1 MIRGLLSLASV
12 LTLLTVLTGCVS
24 ETVKSTSVPVLD
36 APTTLA
42 PEAELLDV
50 GVVILDPG
58 ISAIEDE
65 EQVYP
70 EVRRA
75 EATFM
80 ATELA
85 EVLTEQGG
93 WGAVRVVPDDRQFS
107 DLLVRGTILR
117 SDGEALDL
125 KILVSD
131 ARGTQ
136 WLDKRYQGITSR
148 YAYEQ
153 GTRVKQ
159 DPFLAV
165 YRLIAND
172 MLAIFNQLP
181 SEERITIR
189 QVAEMR
195 FARDFANGAFG
206 DYLEEDESGHISLR
220 RLPAEDDPMLNRI
233 RGLRQRHYVF
243 VDTLQG
249 HYTGFAEDMYTP
261 YQEWRKASYEETVA
275 LRELQAESQREMIAG
290 GAAIIA
296 GVLAQTSGSRA
307 TRSAG
312 AVGVI
317 GGGAL
322 LKSGLEK
329 RAESNIHSLA
339 LEELGQSLDAEITP
353 RVIELEDRT
362 VRLTGSVE
370 DQYDQ
375 WRELLADIYAAEL
388 AALEPPAGA
397 ADNTTATSDAQDS

>member
-1 MIRGLLSLASV
+1 MKRCLLYLCLV
-12 LTLLTVLTGCVS
+12 LPMLGGCVS
-24 ETVKSTSVPVLD
+24 ETVKSTSVPTLE
-36 APTTLA
+36 APERLT

-50 GVVILDPG
+50 GIVILDPG
-58 ISAIEDE
+58 ISAVEDE
-65 EQVYP
+65 ELVYP
-70 EVRRA
+70 EVRKA

-107 DLLVRGTILR
+107 DLLVRGTILL
-117 SDGEALDL
+117 SDGESLQL

-131 ARGTQ
+131 ARGTV
-136 WLDKRYQGITSR
+136 WLDKRYQGVTSR

-165 YRLIAND
+165 YRMIAND
-172 MLAIFNQLP
+172 MLAIFDRVP
-181 SEERITIR
+181 SADRVTIR
-189 QVAEMR
+189 RVAEMR
-195 FARDFANGAFG
+195 FARDFASGAFA
-206 DYLEEDESGHISLR
+206 DYLDEDDAGKISLR
-220 RLPAEDDPMLNRI
+220 RLPAEDDPMLNRV

-249 HYTGFAEDMYTP
+249 HYNGFAEDMYTP
-261 YQEWRKASYEETVA
+261 YQEWRRASYEETIA
-275 LRELQAESQREMIAG
+275 LRELEAESQREMIAG
-290 GAAIIA
+290 GAAILA
-296 GVLAQTSGSRA
+296 GIVAQTSGSRT

-362 VRLTGSVE
+362 VRLTGNVE

-388 AALEPPAGA
+388 AALEPPADA
-397 ADNTTATSDAQDS
+397 TADPLTTPDTQDS

>member
-1 MIRGLLSLASV
+1 MTRSLVSLLLALSLLS
-12 LTLLTVLTGCVS
+12 GCVT

-36 APTTLA
+36 APDI
-42 PEAELLDV
+42 PVPDAELLDV

-58 ISAIEDE
+58 ISSVEDE

-85 EVLTEQGG
+85 DVLAEQGG
-93 WGAVRVVPDDRQFS
+93 WGAVRVVPDERQFS
-107 DLLVRGTILR
+107 DLLVRGTILQ
-117 SDGEALDL
+117 SDGEALEL
-125 KILVSD
+125 KIRVSD
-131 ARGTQ
+131 ARGTV
-136 WLDKRYQGITSR
+136 WLDKRYTGITSR

-153 GTRVKQ
+153 GTRTKQ
-159 DPFLAV
+159 DPFLSV
-165 YRLIAND
+165 YRMIAND
-172 MLAIFNQLP
+172 MLAAFQRLP
-181 SEERITIR
+181 AEERTTIR
-189 QVAEMR
+189 RVAEMR
-195 FARDFANGAFG
+195 FARDFASGAFA
-206 DYLEEDESGHISLR
+206 DYLNEDPSGQVTLR
-220 RLPAEDDPMLNRI
+220 RLPSEEDPMLARV

-249 HYTGFAEDMYTP
+249 HYTGFSDDMYTP

-275 LRELQAESQREMIAG
+275 LRELENEAKREMIAG
-290 GAAIIA
+290 GAAILA
-296 GVLAQTSGSRA
+296 GIVAQSSGSRM

-312 AVGVI
+312 AIGVV

-322 LKSGLEK
+322 LKRGLEK

-362 VRLTGSVE
+362 VRLTGNVE

-388 AALEPPAGA
+388 AALEPPQPKTPSPTLLP
-397 ADNTTATSDAQDS
+397 DTQDP

>member
-1 MIRGLLSLASV
+1 MKRCLLYLCLV
-12 LTLLTVLTGCVS
+12 LPMLGGCVS
-24 ETVKSTSVPVLD
+24 ETVKSTSVPTLE
-36 APTTLA
+36 APERLT

-50 GVVILDPG
+50 GIVILDPG
-58 ISAIEDE
+58 ISAVEDE
-65 EQVYP
+65 ELVYP
-70 EVRRA
+70 EVRKA

-107 DLLVRGTILR
+107 DLLVRGTILL
-117 SDGEALDL
+117 SDGESLQL

-131 ARGTQ
+131 ARGTV
-136 WLDKRYQGITSR
+136 WLDKRYQGVTSR

-165 YRLIAND
+165 YRMIAND
-172 MLAIFNQLP
+172 MLAIFDRVP
-181 SEERITIR
+181 SADRVTIR
-189 QVAEMR
+189 RVAEMR
-195 FARDFANGAFG
+195 FARDFASGAFA
-206 DYLEEDESGHISLR
+206 DYLYEDDAGQISLR
-220 RLPAEDDPMLNRI
+220 RLPAEDDPMLNRV

-249 HYTGFAEDMYTP
+249 HYNGFAEDMYTP
-261 YQEWRKASYEETVA
+261 YQEWRRASYEETIA
-275 LRELQAESQREMIAG
+275 LRELEAESQREMIAG
-290 GAAIIA
+290 GAAILA
-296 GVLAQTSGSRA
+296 GIVAQTSGSRT

-362 VRLTGSVE
+362 VRLTGNVE

-388 AALEPPAGA
+388 AALEPPADA
-397 ADNTTATSDAQDS
+397 TADPLTTPDTQDS

>member
-1 MIRGLLSLASV
+1 MNRGLVSVLLALSL
-12 LTLLTVLTGCVS
+12 LTGCVT

-36 APTTLA
+36 APAA
-42 PEAELLDV
+42 PIPDAELLDV

-58 ISAIEDE
+58 ISSVDDE

-85 EVLTEQGG
+85 DVLTEQGG
-93 WGAVRVVPDDRQFS
+93 WGAVRVVPDERQFS
-107 DLLVRGTILR
+107 DLLVRGTILQ
-117 SDGEALDL
+117 SDGEALTL
-125 KILVSD
+125 KIRVSD
-131 ARGTQ
+131 ARGTV
-136 WLDKRYQGITSR
+136 WLDKRYTGITSR

-153 GTRVKQ
+153 GTRTKQ
-159 DPFLAV
+159 DPFLSV
-165 YRLIAND
+165 YRMIAND
-172 MLAIFNQLP
+172 MLAAFQRLP
-181 SEERITIR
+181 ADERTTIR
-189 QVAEMR
+189 RVAEMR
-195 FARDFANGAFG
+195 FARDFANGAFA
-206 DYLEEDESGHISLR
+206 DYLNEDPSGRVTLR
-220 RLPAEDDPMLNRI
+220 RLPSEEDPMLARV

-249 HYTGFAEDMYTP
+249 HYTGFSDDMYAP

-275 LRELQAESQREMIAG
+275 LRELESEAQREMIAG
-290 GAAIIA
+290 GAAILA
-296 GVLAQTSGSRA
+296 GIVAQSSGSSM

-312 AVGVI
+312 AIGVV

-322 LKSGLEK
+322 LKRGLEK

-362 VRLTGSVE
+362 VRLSGNVE

-388 AALEPPAGA
+388 AALEPLPPEPHSPILLP
-397 ADNTTATSDAQDS
+397 DTQDP

>member
-1 MIRGLLSLASV
+1 MMRLALALMFGV
-12 LTLLTVLTGCVS
+12 TLLTGCVS
-24 ETVKSTSVPVLD
+24 ETVKSTQVPALA
-36 APTTLA
+36 APDTLT

-58 ISAIEDE
+58 ISTVEDE
-65 EQVYP
+65 PLVYP

-80 ATELA
+80 ATELTQ
-85 EVLTEQGG
+85 VLTEQEG

-107 DLLVRGTILR
+107 DLLVKGTIMR
-117 SDGEALDL
+117 SDGEALEL
-125 KILVSD
+125 KIVVSD
-131 ARGTQ
+131 ARGMV
-136 WLDKRYQGITSR
+136 WLDKRYTGVTSR

-153 GTRVKQ
+153 GTRIKQ

-165 YRLIAND
+165 YRMIAND
-172 MLAIFNQLP
+172 MLQKFNGVP
-181 SEERITIR
+181 AVERAEIR

-195 FARDFANGAFG
+195 FARDFASGAFA
-206 DYLEEDESGHISLR
+206 DYLQEDETGHISLR
-220 RLPAEDDPMLNRI
+220 RLPAEDDPMLNRV

-249 HYTGFAEDMYTP
+249 HYTGFSEEMYEP

-275 LRELQAESQREMIAG
+275 LRELESEAQREMIAG

-296 GVLAQTSGSRA
+296 GIVAQTSGSRT

-329 RAESNIHSLA
+329 RAESKIHSLA

-362 VRLTGSVE
+362 VQLSGNVE

-388 AALEPPAGA
+388 AALEPPDSTDA
-397 ADNTTATSDAQDS
+397 APKLDPEPQDS

>member
-1 MIRGLLSLASV
+1 MMRFLLSV
-12 LTLLTVLTGCVS
+12 CLLLPLLMGCVS
-24 ETVKSTSVPVLD
+24 ETVKSTSVP
-36 APTTLA
+36 TLET
-42 PEAELLDV
+42 PDQLTSEAELLDV

-58 ISAIEDE
+58 ISAVEDE
-65 EQVYP
+65 ELVYP
-70 EVRRA
+70 EVRKA

-107 DLLVRGTILR
+107 DLLVRGTILV
-117 SDGEALDL
+117 SDGESLQL
-125 KILVSD
+125 KIRVSD
-131 ARGTQ
+131 ARGTV
-136 WLDKRYQGITSR
+136 WLDKRYQGVTSR

-153 GTRVKQ
+153 GTRLKQ

-165 YRLIAND
+165 YRMIAND
-172 MLAIFNQLP
+172 MLAIFDRVP
-181 SEERITIR
+181 SADRVTIR
-189 QVAEMR
+189 RVAEMR
-195 FARDFANGAFG
+195 FARDFASGTFA
-206 DYLEEDESGHISLR
+206 DYLEEDDAGQISLR
-220 RLPAEDDPMLNRI
+220 RLPAEDDPMLNRV

-249 HYTGFAEDMYTP
+249 HYNGFAEEMYTP
-261 YQEWRKASYEETVA
+261 YQEWRRASYEETIA
-275 LRELQAESQREMIAG
+275 LRELEAESQREMIAG
-290 GAAIIA
+290 GAAILA
-296 GVLAQTSGSRA
+296 GIVAQTSGSRT

-322 LKSGLEK
+322 LKSGLKK

-362 VRLTGSVE
+362 VRLTGNVE

-388 AALEPPAGA
+388 AALEPPPASTN
-397 ADNTTATSDAQDS
+397 DPLTTPNTQDS

>member
-1 MIRGLLSLASV
+1 MTRSLIGVLLALSL
-12 LTLLTVLTGCVS
+12 LTGCVT

-36 APTTLA
+36 APDT
-42 PEAELLDV
+42 PVPDAELLDV

-58 ISAIEDE
+58 ISSVEDE

-85 EVLTEQGG
+85 DVLAEQGG
-93 WGAVRVVPDDRQFS
+93 WGAVRVVPDERQFS
-107 DLLVRGTILR
+107 DLLVRGTILQ
-117 SDGEALDL
+117 SDGEALEL
-125 KILVSD
+125 KIRVSD
-131 ARGTQ
+131 ARGTV
-136 WLDKRYQGITSR
+136 WLDKRYTGITSR

-153 GTRVKQ
+153 GTRTKQ
-159 DPFLAV
+159 DPFLSV
-165 YRLIAND
+165 YRMIAND
-172 MLAIFNQLP
+172 MLAAFQRLP
-181 SEERITIR
+181 ADERTTIR
-189 QVAEMR
+189 RVAEMR
-195 FARDFANGAFG
+195 FARDFASGAFA
-206 DYLEEDESGHISLR
+206 DYLNEDPSGQVTLR
-220 RLPAEDDPMLNRI
+220 RLPSEEDPMLARV

-249 HYTGFAEDMYTP
+249 HYTGFSDDMYTP

-275 LRELQAESQREMIAG
+275 LRELENEAKREMIAG
-290 GAAIIA
+290 GAAILA
-296 GVLAQTSGSRA
+296 GIVAQSSGSRM

-312 AVGVI
+312 AIGVV

-322 LKSGLEK
+322 LKRGLEK

-362 VRLTGSVE
+362 VRLTGNVE

-388 AALEPPAGA
+388 AALEPPQPKTPSPTLLP
-397 ADNTTATSDAQDS
+397 DTQDP

>member
-1 MIRGLLSLASV
+1 MTRSLIGVLLALSL
-12 LTLLTVLTGCVS
+12 LTGCVT

-36 APTTLA
+36 APDT
-42 PEAELLDV
+42 PVPDAELLDV

-58 ISAIEDE
+58 ISSVEDE

-85 EVLTEQGG
+85 DVLAEQGG
-93 WGAVRVVPDDRQFS
+93 WGAVRVVPDERQFS
-107 DLLVRGTILR
+107 DLLVRGTILQ
-117 SDGEALDL
+117 SDGEALEL
-125 KILVSD
+125 KIRVSD
-131 ARGTQ
+131 ARGTV
-136 WLDKRYQGITSR
+136 WLDKRYTGITSR

-153 GTRVKQ
+153 GTRTKQ
-159 DPFLAV
+159 DPFLSV
-165 YRLIAND
+165 YRMIAND
-172 MLAIFNQLP
+172 MLAAFQRLP
-181 SEERITIR
+181 AEERTTIR
-189 QVAEMR
+189 RVAEMR
-195 FARDFANGAFG
+195 FARDFASGAFA
-206 DYLEEDESGHISLR
+206 DYLNEDPSGQVTLR
-220 RLPAEDDPMLNRI
+220 RLPSEEDPMLARV

-249 HYTGFAEDMYTP
+249 HYTGFSDDMYTP

-275 LRELQAESQREMIAG
+275 LRELESEAKREMIAG
-290 GAAIIA
+290 GAAILA
-296 GVLAQTSGSRA
+296 GIVAQSSGSSM

-312 AVGVI
+312 AIGVV

-322 LKSGLEK
+322 LKRGLEK

-362 VRLTGSVE
+362 VRLTGNVE

-388 AALEPPAGA
+388 AALEPPQPEPHSPSLLP
-397 ADNTTATSDAQDS
+397 DTQDP

>member
-1 MIRGLLSLASV
+1 MMRLMLSV
-12 LTLLTVLTGCVS
+12 LALVALLGGCVS
-24 ETVKSTSVPVLD
+24 ETVKSTSVPALE
-36 APTTLA
+36 APDQLT

-58 ISAIEDE
+58 ISAVEDE
-65 EQVYP
+65 ELVYP
-70 EVRRA
+70 EVRKA

-107 DLLVRGTILR
+107 DLLVRGTILV
-117 SDGEALDL
+117 SDGESLQL
-125 KILVSD
+125 KIRVSD
-131 ARGTQ
+131 ARGTV
-136 WLDKRYQGITSR
+136 WLDKRYQGVTSR

-165 YRLIAND
+165 YRMIAND
-172 MLAIFNQLP
+172 MLAIFDRVP
-181 SEERITIR
+181 SADRVTIR
-189 QVAEMR
+189 RVAEMR
-195 FARDFANGAFG
+195 FARDFASGAFA
-206 DYLEEDESGHISLR
+206 DYLEEDDAGQISLR
-220 RLPAEDDPMLNRI
+220 RLPAEDDPMLNRV

-249 HYTGFAEDMYTP
+249 HYNGFAEEMYTP
-261 YQEWRKASYEETVA
+261 YQEWRRASYEETIA
-275 LRELQAESQREMIAG
+275 LRELEAESQREMIAG
-290 GAAIIA
+290 GAAILA
-296 GVLAQTSGSRA
+296 GIVAQTSGSRT

-362 VRLTGSVE
+362 VRLTGNVE

-388 AALEPPAGA
+388 AALEPPATSA
-397 ADNTTATSDAQDS
+397 NDTLTTPDTQDS

>member
-1 MIRGLLSLASV
+1 MTRALLLMSLV
-12 LTLLTVLTGCVS
+12 FTVLTGCVS

-36 APTTLA
+36 APETLT

-58 ISAIEDE
+58 ISEVEDE

-70 EVRRA
+70 EVRKA

-80 ATELA
+80 STELA
-85 EVLTEQGG
+85 GVLAEQGA

-117 SDGEALDL
+117 SDGEALEL

-131 ARGTQ
+131 ARGTL
-136 WLDKRYQGITSR
+136 WLDKRYQGLTSR

-165 YRLIAND
+165 YRMIAND
-172 MLAIFNQLP
+172 MLARFDQVAAGD
-181 SEERITIR
+181 RVTIR
-189 QVAEMR
+189 RVAEMR
-195 FARDFANGAFG
+195 FARDFASSAFG
-206 DYLEEDESGHISLR
+206 DYLEEDDSGQITLR
-220 RLPAEDDPMLNRI
+220 RLPSEDDPMLNRI

-249 HYTGFAEDMYTP
+249 HYTGFSEDMYGP

-275 LRELQAESQREMIAG
+275 LRELEAEAQREMIAG
-290 GAAIIA
+290 GAAILA
-296 GVLAQTSGSRA
+296 GIVAQTSGSRT

-362 VRLTGSVE
+362 VRLTGNVE

-388 AALEPPAGA
+388 AALEPPASPT
-397 ADNTTATSDAQDS
+397 DSVSSLPDTQDS

>member
-1 MIRGLLSLASV
+1 MTRSLVSLLLALSLLS
-12 LTLLTVLTGCVS
+12 GCVT

-36 APTTLA
+36 APDI
-42 PEAELLDV
+42 PVPDAELLDV

-58 ISAIEDE
+58 ISSVEDE

-85 EVLTEQGG
+85 DVLAEQGG
-93 WGAVRVVPDDRQFS
+93 WGAVRVVPDERQFS
-107 DLLVRGTILR
+107 DLLVRGTILQ
-117 SDGEALDL
+117 SDGEALEL
-125 KILVSD
+125 KIRVSD
-131 ARGTQ
+131 ARGTV
-136 WLDKRYQGITSR
+136 WFDKRYTGITSR

-153 GTRVKQ
+153 GTRTKQ
-159 DPFLAV
+159 DPFLSV
-165 YRLIAND
+165 YRMIAND
-172 MLAIFNQLP
+172 MLAAFQRLP
-181 SEERITIR
+181 AEERTTIR
-189 QVAEMR
+189 RVAEMR
-195 FARDFANGAFG
+195 FARDFASGAFA
-206 DYLEEDESGHISLR
+206 DYLNEDPSGQVTLR
-220 RLPAEDDPMLNRI
+220 RLPSEEDPMLARV

-249 HYTGFAEDMYTP
+249 HYTGFSDDMYTP

-275 LRELQAESQREMIAG
+275 LRELENEAKREMIAG
-290 GAAIIA
+290 GAAILA
-296 GVLAQTSGSRA
+296 GIVAQSSGSRM

-312 AVGVI
+312 AIGVV

-322 LKSGLEK
+322 LKRGLEK

-362 VRLTGSVE
+362 VRLTGNVE

-388 AALEPPAGA
+388 AALEPPQPKTPSPTLLP
-397 ADNTTATSDAQDS
+397 DTQDP

>member
-1 MIRGLLSLASV
+1 MKRCLLYLCLV
-12 LTLLTVLTGCVS
+12 LPMLGGCVS
-24 ETVKSTSVPVLD
+24 ETVKSTSVPTLE
-36 APTTLA
+36 APERLT

-50 GVVILDPG
+50 GIVILDPG
-58 ISAIEDE
+58 ISAVEDE
-65 EQVYP
+65 ELVYP
-70 EVRRA
+70 EVRKA

-107 DLLVRGTILR
+107 DLLVRGTILL
-117 SDGEALDL
+117 SDGESLQL

-131 ARGTQ
+131 ARGTV
-136 WLDKRYQGITSR
+136 WLDKRYQGVTSR

-165 YRLIAND
+165 YRMIAND
-172 MLAIFNQLP
+172 MLAIFDRVP
-181 SEERITIR
+181 SADRVTIR
-189 QVAEMR
+189 RVAEMR
-195 FARDFANGAFG
+195 FARDFASGAFA
-206 DYLEEDESGHISLR
+206 DYLDEDDAGQISLR
-220 RLPAEDDPMLNRI
+220 RLPAEDDPMLNRV

-249 HYTGFAEDMYTP
+249 HYNGFAEDMYTP
-261 YQEWRKASYEETVA
+261 YQEWRRASYEETIA
-275 LRELQAESQREMIAG
+275 LRELEAESQREMIAG
-290 GAAIIA
+290 GAAILA
-296 GVLAQTSGSRA
+296 GIVAQTSGSRT

-362 VRLTGSVE
+362 VRLTGNVE

-388 AALEPPAGA
+388 AALEPPADA
-397 ADNTTATSDAQDS
+397 TADPLNTPDMQDS

>member
-1 MIRGLLSLASV
+1 MTRSLVSLLLALSL
-12 LTLLTVLTGCVS
+12 LTGCVT

-36 APTTLA
+36 APAT
-42 PEAELLDV
+42 PVPDAELLDV

-58 ISAIEDE
+58 ISSVEDE

-85 EVLTEQGG
+85 DVLTEQGG
-93 WGAVRVVPDDRQFS
+93 WGAVRVVPDERQFS
-107 DLLVRGTILR
+107 DLLVRGTILQ
-117 SDGEALDL
+117 SDGEALEL
-125 KILVSD
+125 KIRVSD
-131 ARGTQ
+131 ARGTL
-136 WLDKRYQGITSR
+136 WLDKRYTGITSR

-153 GTRVKQ
+153 GTRTKQ
-159 DPFLAV
+159 DPFLSV
-165 YRLIAND
+165 YRMIAND
-172 MLAIFNQLP
+172 MLAAFQRLP
-181 SEERITIR
+181 ADERTTIR
-189 QVAEMR
+189 RVAEMR
-195 FARDFANGAFG
+195 FARDFANGAFA
-206 DYLEEDESGHISLR
+206 DYLDEDPSGQVSLR
-220 RLPAEDDPMLNRI
+220 RLPSEEDPMLARV

-249 HYTGFAEDMYTP
+249 HYTGFSDDMYAP

-275 LRELQAESQREMIAG
+275 LRELETEAKREMIAG
-290 GAAIIA
+290 GAAILA
-296 GVLAQTSGSRA
+296 GIVAQSSGSSM

-312 AVGVI
+312 AIGVV

-322 LKSGLEK
+322 LKRGLEK

-362 VRLTGSVE
+362 VRLTGNVE

-388 AALEPPAGA
+388 AALEPPQPEPRSPTLLP
-397 ADNTTATSDAQDS
+397 DTQDP

>member
-1 MIRGLLSLASV
+1 MMRLA
-12 LTLLTVLTGCVS
+12 LTLIFGLTLLTGCVS
-24 ETVKSTSVPVLD
+24 ETIKSTQVPALA
-36 APTTLA
+36 APDTLT

-58 ISAIEDE
+58 ISTVEDE
-65 EQVYP
+65 PLVYP

-80 ATELA
+80 ATELTQ
-85 EVLTEQGG
+85 VLTEQGG

-107 DLLVRGTILR
+107 DLLVQGTILR
-117 SDGEALDL
+117 SDGEALEL
-125 KILVSD
+125 KIVVSD
-131 ARGTQ
+131 ARDTV
-136 WLDKRYQGITSR
+136 WLDKRYTGVTSR

-165 YRLIAND
+165 YRMIAND
-172 MLAIFNQLP
+172 MLQKFNGVP
-181 SEERITIR
+181 AAERAEIR

-195 FARDFANGAFG
+195 FARDFANGAFA
-206 DYLEEDESGHISLR
+206 DYLQEDETGHISLR

-249 HYTGFAEDMYTP
+249 HYTGFSEEMYDP

-275 LRELQAESQREMIAG
+275 LRELESEAQREMIAG

-296 GVLAQTSGSRA
+296 GIVAQTSGSRT

-329 RAESNIHSLA
+329 RAESKIHSLA

-362 VRLTGSVE
+362 VELSGNVE

-388 AALEPPAGA
+388 AALEPP
-397 ADNTTATSDAQDS
+397 DSPETAPALDPEPQDS

>member
-1 MIRGLLSLASV
+1 MMRLALALMFGV
-12 LTLLTVLTGCVS
+12 TLLTGCVS
-24 ETVKSTSVPVLD
+24 ETVKSTQVPALT
-36 APTTLA
+36 APGTLT

-58 ISAIEDE
+58 ISTIEDE
-65 EQVYP
+65 PLVYP

-75 EATFM
+75 EATFI
-80 ATELA
+80 ATELTQ
-85 EVLTEQGG
+85 VLTEQGG

-107 DLLVRGTILR
+107 DLLVQGNILR
-117 SDGEALDL
+117 SDGEALEL
-125 KILVSD
+125 KIVVSD
-131 ARGTQ
+131 ARGMV
-136 WLDKRYQGITSR
+136 WLDKRYTGVTSR

-165 YRLIAND
+165 YRMIAND
-172 MLAIFNQLP
+172 MLQKFGGVPAA
-181 SEERITIR
+181 ERAEIR

-195 FARDFANGAFG
+195 FARDFANGAFA
-206 DYLEEDESGHISLR
+206 DYLQEDEAGHISLR

-249 HYTGFAEDMYTP
+249 HYTGFSEEMYDP

-275 LRELQAESQREMIAG
+275 LRELESEAQREMIAG

-296 GVLAQTSGSRA
+296 GIVAQTSGSRT

-322 LKSGLEK
+322 LKRGLEK
-329 RAESNIHSLA
+329 RAESKIHSLA

-362 VRLTGSVE
+362 VQLTGSVE
-370 DQYDQ
+370 DQYGQ

-388 AALEPPAGA
+388 AALKPPDSPEAAPTLDPEP
-397 ADNTTATSDAQDS
+397 QDS

>member
-1 MIRGLLSLASV
+1 MKRCLLYLCLV
-12 LTLLTVLTGCVS
+12 LPMLGGCVS
-24 ETVKSTSVPVLD
+24 ETVKSTSVPTLE
-36 APTTLA
+36 APERLT

-50 GVVILDPG
+50 GIVILDPG
-58 ISAIEDE
+58 ISTVEDE
-65 EQVYP
+65 ELVYP
-70 EVRRA
+70 EVRKA

-85 EVLTEQGG
+85 EVLTEQGS

-107 DLLVRGTILR
+107 DLLVRGTILL
-117 SDGEALDL
+117 SDGESLQL

-131 ARGTQ
+131 ARGTV
-136 WLDKRYQGITSR
+136 WLDKRYQGVTSR

-165 YRLIAND
+165 YRMIAND
-172 MLAIFNQLP
+172 MLAIFDRVP
-181 SEERITIR
+181 SADRVTIR
-189 QVAEMR
+189 RVAEMR
-195 FARDFANGAFG
+195 FARDFASGAFA
-206 DYLEEDESGHISLR
+206 DYLEEDDAGQISLR
-220 RLPAEDDPMLNRI
+220 RLPAEDDPMLNRV

-249 HYTGFAEDMYTP
+249 HYNGFAEDMYTP
-261 YQEWRKASYEETVA
+261 YQEWRRASYEETIA
-275 LRELQAESQREMIAG
+275 LRELEAESQREMIAG
-290 GAAIIA
+290 GAAILA
-296 GVLAQTSGSRA
+296 GIVAQTSGSRT

-362 VRLTGSVE
+362 VRLTGNVE

-388 AALEPPAGA
+388 AALEPPADA
-397 ADNTTATSDAQDS
+397 TADPLTTPDMQDS

>member
-1 MIRGLLSLASV
+1 MIRLLFSLAV
-12 LTLLTVLTGCVS
+12 GLALITGCVS

-36 APTTLA
+36 APNTLT

-58 ISAIEDE
+58 ISSVEDE

-70 EVRRA
+70 EVRKA

-80 ATELA
+80 AAELA

-107 DLLVRGTILR
+107 DLLVRGTILQ
-117 SDGEALDL
+117 SDGEALEI

-131 ARGTQ
+131 ARGTL

-165 YRLIAND
+165 YRMIANGT
-172 MLAIFNQLP
+172 LALVTLLP
-181 SEERITIR
+181 VGDRIAIR

-195 FARDFANGAFG
+195 FARDFANGAFA
-206 DYLEEDESGHISLR
+206 DYLEEDASGHISLR
-220 RLPAEDDPMLNRI
+220 RLPAEDDPMLSRI
-233 RGLRQRHYVF
+233 RGLRQRHFVF

-249 HYTGFAEDMYTP
+249 HYTGFAENMYAP

-275 LRELQAESQREMIAG
+275 LRELEAESQREMIAG

-296 GVLAQTSGSRA
+296 GVLAQSSGNRTA
-307 TRSAG
+307 RSAG

-322 LKSGLEK
+322 LKRGLEK
-329 RAESNIHSLA
+329 RAESNIHPLA
-339 LEELGQSLDAEITP
+339 LEQPGQPLDAEITP

-362 VRLTGSVE
+362 VRLSGNVE

-388 AALEPPAGA
+388 AALEPPSAP
-397 ADNTTATSDAQDS
+397 ADNVPPTPDTQDS

>member
-1 MIRGLLSLASV
+1 MTRSLLSL
-12 LTLLTVLTGCVS
+12 LLALSLLTGCVT

-36 APTTLA
+36 APDVA
-42 PEAELLDV
+42 VPDAELLDV

-58 ISAIEDE
+58 ISSVEDE

-85 EVLTEQGG
+85 DVLAEQGG
-93 WGAVRVVPDDRQFS
+93 WGAVRVVPDERQFS
-107 DLLVRGTILR
+107 DLLVRGTILQ
-117 SDGEALDL
+117 SDGEALEL
-125 KILVSD
+125 KIRVSD
-131 ARGTQ
+131 ARGTV
-136 WLDKRYQGITSR
+136 WLDKRYTGITSR

-153 GTRVKQ
+153 GTRTKQ
-159 DPFLAV
+159 DPFLSV
-165 YRLIAND
+165 YRMIAND
-172 MLAIFNQLP
+172 MLAAFQQLP
-181 SEERITIR
+181 ADERTTIR
-189 QVAEMR
+189 RVAEMR
-195 FARDFANGAFG
+195 FARDFANGAFA
-206 DYLEEDESGHISLR
+206 DYLNEDPSGQVTLR
-220 RLPAEDDPMLNRI
+220 RLPSEEDPMLARV

-249 HYTGFAEDMYTP
+249 HYTGFSDDMYAP

-275 LRELQAESQREMIAG
+275 LRELENEAKREMIAG
-290 GAAIIA
+290 GAAILA
-296 GVLAQTSGSRA
+296 GIVAQSSGSRM

-312 AVGVI
+312 AIGVV

-322 LKSGLEK
+322 LKRGLEK

-362 VRLTGSVE
+362 VRLSGNVE

-388 AALEPPAGA
+388 AALEPPQPKSPSPTPLP
-397 ADNTTATSDAQDS
+397 DTQDP

>member
-1 MIRGLLSLASV
+1 MTRSLVSLLLALSL
-12 LTLLTVLTGCVS
+12 LTGCVT

-36 APTTLA
+36 APDM
-42 PEAELLDV
+42 PVPDAELLDV

-58 ISAIEDE
+58 ISSVEDE

-85 EVLTEQGG
+85 DVLAEQGG
-93 WGAVRVVPDDRQFS
+93 WGAVRVVPDERQFS
-107 DLLVRGTILR
+107 DLLVRGTILQ
-117 SDGEALDL
+117 SDGEALEL
-125 KILVSD
+125 KIRVSD
-131 ARGTQ
+131 ARGTL
-136 WLDKRYQGITSR
+136 WLDKRYTGITSR

-153 GTRVKQ
+153 GTRTKQ
-159 DPFLAV
+159 DPFLSV
-165 YRLIAND
+165 YRMIAND
-172 MLAIFNQLP
+172 MLAAFQRLP
-181 SEERITIR
+181 ADERTTIR
-189 QVAEMR
+189 RVAEMR
-195 FARDFANGAFG
+195 FARDFASGAFA
-206 DYLEEDESGHISLR
+206 DYLNEDPSGQVTLR
-220 RLPAEDDPMLNRI
+220 RLPSEEDPMLARV

-249 HYTGFAEDMYTP
+249 HYTGFSDDMYTP

-275 LRELQAESQREMIAG
+275 LRELENEAKREMIAG
-290 GAAIIA
+290 GAAILA
-296 GVLAQTSGSRA
+296 GIVAQSSGSRM

-312 AVGVI
+312 AIGVV

-322 LKSGLEK
+322 LKRGLEK

-362 VRLTGSVE
+362 VRLTGNVE

-388 AALEPPAGA
+388 AALEPPQPKTPSPTLLP
-397 ADNTTATSDAQDS
+397 DTQDP

>member
-1 MIRGLLSLASV
+1 MTRSLVSLLLALSL
-12 LTLLTVLTGCVS
+12 LTGCVT

-36 APTTLA
+36 APAT
-42 PEAELLDV
+42 PVPDAELLDV

-58 ISAIEDE
+58 ISSVEDE

-85 EVLTEQGG
+85 DVLTEQGG
-93 WGAVRVVPDDRQFS
+93 WGAVRVVPDERQFS
-107 DLLVRGTILR
+107 DLLVRGTILQ
-117 SDGEALDL
+117 SDGEALAL
-125 KILVSD
+125 KIRVSD
-131 ARGTQ
+131 ARGTL
-136 WLDKRYQGITSR
+136 WLDKRYTGITSR

-153 GTRVKQ
+153 GTRTKQ
-159 DPFLAV
+159 DPFLSV
-165 YRLIAND
+165 YRMIAND
-172 MLAIFNQLP
+172 MLAAFQRLP
-181 SEERITIR
+181 ADERTTIR
-189 QVAEMR
+189 RVAEMR
-195 FARDFANGAFG
+195 FARDFANGAFA
-206 DYLEEDESGHISLR
+206 DYLDEDPSGQVSLR
-220 RLPAEDDPMLNRI
+220 RLPSEEDPMLARV

-249 HYTGFAEDMYTP
+249 HYTGFSDDMYAP

-275 LRELQAESQREMIAG
+275 LRELETEAKREMIAG
-290 GAAIIA
+290 GAAILA
-296 GVLAQTSGSRA
+296 GIVAQSSGSSM

-312 AVGVI
+312 AIGVV

-322 LKSGLEK
+322 LKRGLEK

-362 VRLTGSVE
+362 VRLTGNVE

-388 AALEPPAGA
+388 AALEPPQPEPNSPTLLP
-397 ADNTTATSDAQDS
+397 DTQDP

>member
-1 MIRGLLSLASV
+1 MMRFLLSV
-12 LTLLTVLTGCVS
+12 CLLLPLLMGCVS
-24 ETVKSTSVPVLD
+24 ETVKSTSVP
-36 APTTLA
+36 TLET
-42 PEAELLDV
+42 PDQLTSEAELLDV

-58 ISAIEDE
+58 ISAVEDE
-65 EQVYP
+65 ELVYP
-70 EVRRA
+70 EVRKA

-107 DLLVRGTILR
+107 DLLVRGTILV
-117 SDGEALDL
+117 SDGESLQL
-125 KILVSD
+125 KIRVSD
-131 ARGTQ
+131 ARGTV
-136 WLDKRYQGITSR
+136 WLDKRYQGVTSR

-165 YRLIAND
+165 YRMIAND
-172 MLAIFNQLP
+172 MLAIFDRVP
-181 SEERITIR
+181 SADRVTIR
-189 QVAEMR
+189 RVAEMR
-195 FARDFANGAFG
+195 FARDFASGTFA
-206 DYLEEDESGHISLR
+206 DYLEEDDAGQISLR
-220 RLPAEDDPMLNRI
+220 RLPAEDDPMLNRV

-249 HYTGFAEDMYTP
+249 HYNGFAEEMYTP
-261 YQEWRKASYEETVA
+261 YQEWRRASYEETIA
-275 LRELQAESQREMIAG
+275 LRELEAESQREMIAG
-290 GAAIIA
+290 GAAILA
-296 GVLAQTSGSRA
+296 GIVAQTSGSRT

-362 VRLTGSVE
+362 VRLTGNVE

-388 AALEPPAGA
+388 AALEPPAA
-397 ADNTTATSDAQDS
+397 SANDPLTTPDTQDS

>member
-1 MIRGLLSLASV
+1 MIRLALGLMFGV
-12 LTLLTVLTGCVS
+12 TLLTGCVS
-24 ETVKSTSVPVLD
+24 ETVKSTQVPSLD
-36 APTTLA
+36 APNTLT

-58 ISAIEDE
+58 ISTVEDE
-65 EQVYP
+65 ALVYP

-80 ATELA
+80 ATELTQ
-85 EVLTEQGG
+85 VLTEQGG

-107 DLLVRGTILR
+107 DLLVTGTILR
-117 SDGEALDL
+117 SDGEALEL

-131 ARGTQ
+131 SRGAV
-136 WLDKRYQGITSR
+136 WLDKRYTGVTSR
-148 YAYEQ
+148 YAYQQ

-165 YRLIAND
+165 YRMIAND
-172 MLAIFNQLP
+172 MLQKFNEA
-181 SEERITIR
+181 SVAERTEIR

-195 FARDFANGAFG
+195 FARDFANGAFA
-206 DYLEEDESGHISLR
+206 DYLQENEKGQISLR

-249 HYTGFAEDMYTP
+249 HYTGFSEEMYAP
-261 YQEWRKASYEETVA
+261 YQEWRKASYDETVA
-275 LRELQAESQREMIAG
+275 LRELESEAQREMIAG

-296 GVLAQTSGSRA
+296 GIVAQTSGSRT

-329 RAESNIHSLA
+329 RAESTIHSLA

-362 VRLTGSVE
+362 VQLSGNVE

-388 AALEPPAGA
+388 AALEPP
-397 ADNTTATSDAQDS
+397 DSPEEVPVLDPEPQDS

>member
-1 MIRGLLSLASV
+1 MTRSVVSLLLALSL
-12 LTLLTVLTGCVS
+12 LTGCVT

-36 APTTLA
+36 APDT
-42 PEAELLDV
+42 PVPDAELLDV

-58 ISAIEDE
+58 ISSVEDE

-85 EVLTEQGG
+85 DVLAEQGG
-93 WGAVRVVPDDRQFS
+93 WGAVRVVPDERQFS
-107 DLLVRGTILR
+107 DLLVRGTILQ
-117 SDGEALDL
+117 SDGEALEL
-125 KILVSD
+125 KIRVSD
-131 ARGTQ
+131 ARGTV
-136 WLDKRYQGITSR
+136 WLDKRYTGITSR

-153 GTRVKQ
+153 GTRTKQ
-159 DPFLAV
+159 DPFLSV
-165 YRLIAND
+165 YRMIAND
-172 MLAIFNQLP
+172 MLAAFQRLP
-181 SEERITIR
+181 AEERTTIR
-189 QVAEMR
+189 RVAEMR
-195 FARDFANGAFG
+195 FARDFASGAFA
-206 DYLEEDESGHISLR
+206 DYLNEDPSGQVTLR
-220 RLPAEDDPMLNRI
+220 RLPSEEDPMLARV

-249 HYTGFAEDMYTP
+249 HYAGFSDDMYTP

-275 LRELQAESQREMIAG
+275 LRELENEAKREMIAG
-290 GAAIIA
+290 GAAILA
-296 GVLAQTSGSRA
+296 GIVAQSSGSRM

-312 AVGVI
+312 AIGVV

-322 LKSGLEK
+322 LKRGLEK

-362 VRLTGSVE
+362 VRLTGNVE

-388 AALEPPAGA
+388 AALEPPQPEPHSPSLLP
-397 ADNTTATSDAQDS
+397 DTQDP

>member
-1 MIRGLLSLASV
+1 MTRSLIGVLLALSL
-12 LTLLTVLTGCVS
+12 LTGCVT

-36 APTTLA
+36 APDT
-42 PEAELLDV
+42 PVPDAELLDV

-58 ISAIEDE
+58 ISSVEDE

-85 EVLTEQGG
+85 DVLAEQGG
-93 WGAVRVVPDDRQFS
+93 WGAVRVVPDERQFS
-107 DLLVRGTILR
+107 DLLVRGTILQ
-117 SDGEALDL
+117 SDGEALEL
-125 KILVSD
+125 KIRVSD
-131 ARGTQ
+131 ARGTV
-136 WLDKRYQGITSR
+136 WLDKRYTGITSR

-153 GTRVKQ
+153 GTRTKQ
-159 DPFLAV
+159 DPFLSV
-165 YRLIAND
+165 YRMIAND
-172 MLAIFNQLP
+172 MLAAFQRLP
-181 SEERITIR
+181 AEERTTIR
-189 QVAEMR
+189 RVAEMR
-195 FARDFANGAFG
+195 FARDFASGAFA
-206 DYLEEDESGHISLR
+206 DYLNEDPSGQVTLR
-220 RLPAEDDPMLNRI
+220 RLPSEEDPMLARV

-249 HYTGFAEDMYTP
+249 HYAGFSDDMYTP

-275 LRELQAESQREMIAG
+275 LRELENEAKREMIAG
-290 GAAIIA
+290 GAAILA
-296 GVLAQTSGSRA
+296 GIVAQSSGSRM

-312 AVGVI
+312 AIGVV

-322 LKSGLEK
+322 LKRGLEK

-362 VRLTGSVE
+362 VRLTGNVE

-388 AALEPPAGA
+388 AALEPPQPKTPSPTLLP
-397 ADNTTATSDAQDS
+397 DTQDP

>member
-1 MIRGLLSLASV
+1 MKRCLLYLCLV
-12 LTLLTVLTGCVS
+12 FPMLGGCVS
-24 ETVKSTSVPVLD
+24 ETVKSTSVPTLE
-36 APTTLA
+36 APEQLT

-50 GVVILDPG
+50 GIVILDPG
-58 ISAIEDE
+58 ISTVEDE
-65 EQVYP
+65 ELVYP
-70 EVRRA
+70 EVRKA

-107 DLLVRGTILR
+107 DLLVRGTILL
-117 SDGEALDL
+117 SDGESLQL
-125 KILVSD
+125 KIQVSD
-131 ARGTQ
+131 ARGTV
-136 WLDKRYQGITSR
+136 WLDKRYQGVTSR

-165 YRLIAND
+165 YRMIAND
-172 MLAIFNQLP
+172 MLAIFDRVP
-181 SEERITIR
+181 SADRVTIR
-189 QVAEMR
+189 RVAEMR
-195 FARDFANGAFG
+195 FARDFASGAFA
-206 DYLEEDESGHISLR
+206 DYLEEDDSGQISLR
-220 RLPAEDDPMLNRI
+220 RLPAEDDPMLNRV

-249 HYTGFAEDMYTP
+249 HYNGFAEDMYTP
-261 YQEWRKASYEETVA
+261 YQEWRRASCEETIA
-275 LRELQAESQREMIAG
+275 LRELEAESQREMIAG
-290 GAAIIA
+290 GAAILA
-296 GVLAQTSGSRA
+296 GIVAQTSGSRT

-362 VRLTGSVE
+362 VRLTGNVE

-388 AALEPPAGA
+388 AALEPPAA
-397 ADNTTATSDAQDS
+397 SANDPLTAPDTQDS

>member
-1 MIRGLLSLASV
+1 MIRSVMSMLLALSL
-12 LTLLTVLTGCVS
+12 LTGCVT

-36 APTTLA
+36 APVT
-42 PEAELLDV
+42 PVPDAELLDV

-58 ISAIEDE
+58 ISSVEDE

-85 EVLTEQGG
+85 DVLAEQGG
-93 WGAVRVVPDDRQFS
+93 WGAVRVVPDERQFS
-107 DLLVRGTILR
+107 DLLVRGTILQ
-117 SDGEALDL
+117 SDGEALEL
-125 KILVSD
+125 KIRVSD
-131 ARGTQ
+131 ARGTV
-136 WLDKRYQGITSR
+136 WLDKRYTGITSR

-153 GTRVKQ
+153 GTRTKQ
-159 DPFLAV
+159 DPFLSV
-165 YRLIAND
+165 YRMIAND
-172 MLAIFNQLP
+172 MLAVFQRLP
-181 SEERITIR
+181 ADERTTIR
-189 QVAEMR
+189 RVAEMR
-195 FARDFANGAFG
+195 FARDFANGAFA
-206 DYLEEDESGHISLR
+206 DYLNEDPSGQVTLR
-220 RLPAEDDPMLNRI
+220 RLPSEEDPMLARV

-249 HYTGFAEDMYTP
+249 HYTGFSDDMYAP

-275 LRELQAESQREMIAG
+275 LRELESEAQREMIAG
-290 GAAIIA
+290 GAAILA
-296 GVLAQTSGSRA
+296 GIVAQSSGSSM

-322 LKSGLEK
+322 LKRGLEK

-362 VRLTGSVE
+362 VRLTGNVE

-388 AALEPPAGA
+388 AALEPPQPEAHSPTLLP
-397 ADNTTATSDAQDS
+397 DTQDP

>member
-1 MIRGLLSLASV
+1 MMRWILSITVGLML
-12 LTLLTVLTGCVS
+12 LTGCVS

-36 APTTLA
+36 APNTLT
-42 PEAELLDV
+42 PEEELLDV

-58 ISAIEDE
+58 ISSIEDE

-70 EVRRA
+70 EVRKA

-80 ATELA
+80 AAELA

-107 DLLVRGTILR
+107 DLLVRGTILQ
-117 SDGEALDL
+117 SDGEALEI

-131 ARGTQ
+131 ARGTL

-165 YRLIAND
+165 YRMIAND
-172 MLAIFNQLP
+172 MLALFNRLP
-181 SEERITIR
+181 VGDRIAIR

-195 FARDFANGAFG
+195 FARDFANGAFA
-206 DYLEEDESGHISLR
+206 DYLEEDAAGQISLR
-220 RLPAEDDPMLNRI
+220 RLPAEDDPMLSRV

-249 HYTGFAEDMYTP
+249 HYTGFAETMYAP

-275 LRELQAESQREMIAG
+275 LRELEAESQREMIAG

-296 GVLAQTSGSRA
+296 GVLAQTSGSRT

-362 VRLTGSVE
+362 VRLTGNVE

-388 AALEPPAGA
+388 AALEPPSEPAINVPPTP
-397 ADNTTATSDAQDS
+397 DTQDS

>member
-1 MIRGLLSLASV
+1 MTRALLLMSLV
-12 LTLLTVLTGCVS
+12 FTLLTGCVS

-36 APTTLA
+36 APETLT

-58 ISAIEDE
+58 ISEAEDE

-70 EVRRA
+70 EVRKA

-80 ATELA
+80 STELA
-85 EVLTEQGG
+85 GVLAEQGA

-117 SDGEALDL
+117 SDGEALEL

-131 ARGTQ
+131 ARGTL
-136 WLDKRYQGITSR
+136 WLDKRYQGLTSR

-165 YRLIAND
+165 YRMIAND
-172 MLAIFNQLP
+172 MLARFDQVAAGD
-181 SEERITIR
+181 RVTIR
-189 QVAEMR
+189 RVGEMG
-195 FARDFANGAFG
+195 FARDFASGAFG
-206 DYLEEDESGHISLR
+206 DYLEEDDSGQITLR
-220 RLPAEDDPMLNRI
+220 RLPSEDDPMLNRI

-249 HYTGFAEDMYTP
+249 HYTGFSEDMYGP

-275 LRELQAESQREMIAG
+275 LRELEAEAQREMIAG
-290 GAAIIA
+290 GAAILA
-296 GVLAQTSGSRA
+296 GIVAQTSGSRT

-362 VRLTGSVE
+362 VRLTGNVE

-388 AALEPPAGA
+388 AALEPPASPT
-397 ADNTTATSDAQDS
+397 DSVSSLPDTQDS

>member
-1 MIRGLLSLASV
+1 MTRSLVSLLLALSL
-12 LTLLTVLTGCVS
+12 LTGCVT

-36 APTTLA
+36 APDM
-42 PEAELLDV
+42 PVPDAELLDV

-58 ISAIEDE
+58 ISSVEDE

-85 EVLTEQGG
+85 DVLAEQGG
-93 WGAVRVVPDDRQFS
+93 WGAVRVVPDERQFS
-107 DLLVRGTILR
+107 DLLVRGTILQ
-117 SDGEALDL
+117 SDGEALEL
-125 KILVSD
+125 KIRVSD
-131 ARGTQ
+131 ARGTV
-136 WLDKRYQGITSR
+136 WLDKRYTGITSR

-153 GTRVKQ
+153 GTRTKQ
-159 DPFLAV
+159 DPFLSV
-165 YRLIAND
+165 YRMIAND
-172 MLAIFNQLP
+172 MLAAFQRLP
-181 SEERITIR
+181 AEERTTIR
-189 QVAEMR
+189 RVAEMR
-195 FARDFANGAFG
+195 FARDFASGAFA
-206 DYLEEDESGHISLR
+206 DYLNEDPSGQVTLR
-220 RLPAEDDPMLNRI
+220 RLPSEEDPMLARV

-249 HYTGFAEDMYTP
+249 HYAGFSDDMYTP

-275 LRELQAESQREMIAG
+275 LRELENEAKREMIAG
-290 GAAIIA
+290 GAAILA
-296 GVLAQTSGSRA
+296 GIVAQSSGSRM

-312 AVGVI
+312 AIGVV

-322 LKSGLEK
+322 LKRGLEK

-362 VRLTGSVE
+362 VRLTGNVE

-388 AALEPPAGA
+388 AALEPPQPKTPSPTLLP
-397 ADNTTATSDAQDS
+397 DTQDP

>member
-1 MIRGLLSLASV
+1 MTRSVVSLLLA
-12 LTLLTVLTGCVS
+12 LNLLTGCVT

-36 APTTLA
+36 APDT
-42 PEAELLDV
+42 PVPDAELLDV

-58 ISAIEDE
+58 ISSVEDE

-85 EVLTEQGG
+85 DVLAEQGG
-93 WGAVRVVPDDRQFS
+93 WGAVRVVPDERQFS
-107 DLLVRGTILR
+107 DLLVRGTILQ
-117 SDGEALDL
+117 SDGEALEL
-125 KILVSD
+125 KISVSD
-131 ARGTQ
+131 ARGTV
-136 WLDKRYQGITSR
+136 WLDKRYTGITSR

-153 GTRVKQ
+153 GTRTKQ
-159 DPFLAV
+159 DPFLSV
-165 YRLIAND
+165 YRMIAND
-172 MLAIFNQLP
+172 MLAAFQRLP
-181 SEERITIR
+181 AEERTTIR
-189 QVAEMR
+189 RVAEMR
-195 FARDFANGAFG
+195 FARDFASGAFA
-206 DYLEEDESGHISLR
+206 DYLNEDPSGQVTLR
-220 RLPAEDDPMLNRI
+220 RLPSEEDPMLARV

-249 HYTGFAEDMYTP
+249 HYTGFSDDMYTP

-275 LRELQAESQREMIAG
+275 LRELENEAKREMIAG
-290 GAAIIA
+290 GAAILA
-296 GVLAQTSGSRA
+296 GIVAQSSGSRM

-312 AVGVI
+312 AIGVV

-322 LKSGLEK
+322 LKRGLEK

-362 VRLTGSVE
+362 VRLTGNVE

-388 AALEPPAGA
+388 AALEPPQPKTPSPTLLP
-397 ADNTTATSDAQDS
+397 DTQDP

>member
-1 MIRGLLSLASV
+1 MMRLSLYIC
-12 LTLLTVLTGCVS
+12 LLFPLLGGCVS
-24 ETVKSTSVPVLD
+24 ETVKSTSVPTLE
-36 APTTLA
+36 APDQLT

-58 ISAIEDE
+58 ISAVEDE
-65 EQVYP
+65 ELVYP
-70 EVRRA
+70 EIRKA

-107 DLLVRGTILR
+107 DLLVRGTILL
-117 SDGEALDL
+117 SDGESLQL
-125 KILVSD
+125 KIRVSD
-131 ARGTQ
+131 ARGTV
-136 WLDKRYQGITSR
+136 WLDKRYQGVTSR

-165 YRLIAND
+165 YRMIAND
-172 MLAIFNQLP
+172 MLAIFDRVP
-181 SEERITIR
+181 SADRVTIR
-189 QVAEMR
+189 RVAEMR
-195 FARDFANGAFG
+195 FARDFASGAFA
-206 DYLEEDESGHISLR
+206 DYLEEDDAGQISLR
-220 RLPAEDDPMLNRI
+220 RLPAEDDPMLNRV

-249 HYTGFAEDMYTP
+249 HYNGFAEEMYTP
-261 YQEWRKASYEETVA
+261 YQEWRRASYEETIA
-275 LRELQAESQREMIAG
+275 LRELEAESQREMIAG
-290 GAAIIA
+290 GAAILA
-296 GVLAQTSGSRA
+296 GIVAQTSGSRT

-362 VRLTGSVE
+362 VRLTGNVE

-388 AALEPPAGA
+388 AALEPPAA
-397 ADNTTATSDAQDS
+397 SANDSLTTPDTQDS

>member
-1 MIRGLLSLASV
+1 MTRSLVSLLLALSL
-12 LTLLTVLTGCVS
+12 LTGCVT

-36 APTTLA
+36 APAT
-42 PEAELLDV
+42 PVPDAELLDV

-58 ISAIEDE
+58 ISSVEDE

-85 EVLTEQGG
+85 DVLTEQGG
-93 WGAVRVVPDDRQFS
+93 WGAVRVVPDERQFS
-107 DLLVRGTILR
+107 DLLVRGTILQ
-117 SDGEALDL
+117 SDGEALAL
-125 KILVSD
+125 KIRVSD
-131 ARGTQ
+131 ARGTL
-136 WLDKRYQGITSR
+136 WLDKRYTGITSR

-153 GTRVKQ
+153 GTRTKQ
-159 DPFLAV
+159 DPFLSV
-165 YRLIAND
+165 YRMIAND
-172 MLAIFNQLP
+172 MLAAFQRLP
-181 SEERITIR
+181 ADERTTIR
-189 QVAEMR
+189 RVAEMR
-195 FARDFANGAFG
+195 FARDFANGAFA
-206 DYLEEDESGHISLR
+206 DYLDEDPSGQVSLR
-220 RLPAEDDPMLNRI
+220 RLPSEEDPMLARV

-249 HYTGFAEDMYTP
+249 HYTGFSDDMYAP

-275 LRELQAESQREMIAG
+275 LRELETEAKREMIAG
-290 GAAIIA
+290 GAAILA
-296 GVLAQTSGSRA
+296 GIVAQSSGSSM

-312 AVGVI
+312 AIGVV

-322 LKSGLEK
+322 LKRGLEK

-362 VRLTGSVE
+362 VRLTGNVE

-388 AALEPPAGA
+388 AALEPPQPEPRSPTLLP
-397 ADNTTATSDAQDS
+397 DTQDP

>member
-1 MIRGLLSLASV
+1 MIRVALTLIFSLA
-12 LTLLTVLTGCVS
+12 LLTGCVS
-24 ETVKSTSVPVLD
+24 ETVKSTQVPALD
-36 APTTLA
+36 APNTLT

-58 ISAIEDE
+58 ISAVEDE
-65 EQVYP
+65 ELVYP

-80 ATELA
+80 ATELNQ
-85 EVLTEQGG
+85 VLTEQGA

-107 DLLVRGTILR
+107 DLLVQGTILR
-117 SDGEALDL
+117 SDGEALEL
-125 KILVSD
+125 KIVVSD
-131 ARGTQ
+131 ARGTL
-136 WLDKRYQGITSR
+136 WLDKRYTGMTSR

-165 YRLIAND
+165 YRMIAND
-172 MLAIFNQLP
+172 MLQKFDGVP
-181 SEERITIR
+181 SAERAEIR

-195 FARDFANGAFG
+195 FARDFANGAFA
-206 DYLEEDESGHISLR
+206 DYLEEDEAGHISLR

-249 HYTGFAEDMYTP
+249 HYTGFSEEMYEP

-275 LRELQAESQREMIAG
+275 LRELEAEAQREMIAG

-296 GVLAQTSGSRA
+296 GIVAQTSGSRT

-317 GGGAL
+317 GGGVL

-329 RAESNIHSLA
+329 RAESKIHSLA

-362 VRLTGSVE
+362 VQLTGNVE

-388 AALEPPAGA
+388 AALEPPDSPEA
-397 ADNTTATSDAQDS
+397 APTLDAQPQDS